1 MEEKTRVKVVPAEAG
16 RVAMARLQRDTDLVT
31 GIIEVCREAGFEM
44 AASQLI
50 IGSLRRAEISWT
62 RPSDK
67 TKRGSERTPAMP
79 IAGPLELISA
89 QAEVCLTDPERPV
102 FHVHGVVTDADGK
115 TWGGHFFKGGNPV
128 HATVD
133 IVMNEIKGGYMKWT
147 QDDEIDLELPVPY
160 SK

>member
-89 QAEVCLTDPERPV
+89 QAEVCLTDPERRY
-102 FHVHGVVTDADGK
+102 F
-115 TWGGHFFKGGNPV
+115 
-128 HATVD
+128 
-133 IVMNEIKGGYMKWT
+133 MYMA
-147 QDDEIDLELPVPY
+147 L
-160 SK
+160 

>member
-44 AASQLI
+44 
-50 IGSLRRAEISWT
+50 
-62 RPSDK
+62 
-67 TKRGSERTPAMP
+67 
-79 IAGPLELISA
+79 
-89 QAEVCLTDPERPV
+89 TDPERPV

-115 TWGGHFFKGGNPV
+115 AWGGHFFKGGNPV